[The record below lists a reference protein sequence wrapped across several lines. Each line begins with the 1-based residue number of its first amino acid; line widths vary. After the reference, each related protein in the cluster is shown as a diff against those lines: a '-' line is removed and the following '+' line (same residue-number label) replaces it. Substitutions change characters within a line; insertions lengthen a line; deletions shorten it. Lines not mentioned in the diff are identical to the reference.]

1 MSGLRCQTETPR
13 VSKLIKD
20 FFLPLNDQNT
30 DILKEYE
37 NGDLSLQCNPDLPPP
52 KHEKAFIRF
61 TLNTDTLPSYYNGER
76 AEGNHTVHLEHL
88 NSNKIKIFA
97 VTCRAGYM
105 DSKVV
110 FREYT
115 KVQDLKPG
123 AVDPEKAERG
133 RDEQQDSALVM
144 N

>member
-1 MSGLRCQTETPR
+1 
-13 VSKLIKD
+13 
-20 FFLPLNDQNT
+20 
-30 DILKEYE
+30 
-37 NGDLSLQCNPDLPPP
+37 
-52 KHEKAFIRF
+52 
-61 TLNTDTLPSYYNGER
+61 
-76 AEGNHTVHLEHL
+76 
-88 NSNKIKIFA
+88 
-97 VTCRAGYM
+97 M

-144 N
+144 NRRALA